1 MANNLGKKFET
12 KLQEDWLKIA
22 YIDRDGDL
30 CEGDIE
36 RLKDPG
42 FGMKG
47 ISNISDFIA
56 YASPLHFYIECKS
69 IKGNTF
75 PLVNLKQYK
84 KLIEKEPVKGVRRGV
99 VIWFYEKDK
108 VIYVPITTIQKMK
121 EDGKKSVNIRTDL
134 DKYRI
139 IEIPSKKKRTFMD
152 SDYSILIQELKEG
165 E

>member
-1 MANNLGKKFET
+1 MYSGKDFEDDFKSSFPEELLPVLT
-12 KLQEDWLKIA
+12 
-22 YIDRDGDL
+22 
-30 CEGDIE
+30 
-36 RLKDPG
+36 RLYDTTNG
-42 FGMKG
+42 FSGAK
-47 ISNISDFIA
+47 NPCDFIA

-75 PLVNLKQYK
+75 PLANLKQYK

-134 DKYRI
+134 EKYRI
-139 IEIPSKKKRTFMD
+139 IDIPSKKKRTFMD

>member
-1 MANNLGKKFET
+1 MANNLGKKFES
-12 KLQEDWLKIA
+12 KMQEDWLKVS
-22 YIDRDGDL
+22 YVDGNGDL
-30 CEGDIE
+30 CKVSIE

-47 ISNISDFIA
+47 ISNISDFIV
-56 YASPLHFYIECKS
+56 YISPIELYVECKS

-75 PLVNLKQYK
+75 PLINLKQYK

-152 SDYSILIQELKEG
+152 SDYSILIKELKDG